1 LSITQ
6 KYLLNTNK
14 KNTEQKLQ
22 TFAISNYNMD
32 QSIAM
37 DKSGSFD
44 IMAENN
50 NQSSKSGQEP
60 ILNHILKQINSLKVE
75 NLELK
80 KMMR

>member
-1 LSITQ
+1 MSITQ